1 MAVPTENDL
10 GVKFVLSSEKFIR
23 VRDLLESITEE
34 QKSELNIDISNPETI
49 LARIIYTE
57 HMYRRPRPQ
66 VDVDN
71 LSLELDSDSDS
82 DIRIL
87 SDVEEPKDDETGENQ
102 RQVETQP
109 LLSIGARTFLQAC
122 EEAFGRAAAARREQ
136 ENGPGV
142 ADDQGEPA
150 TRAVGPSGSTEYGP
164 GVEDEREPATPAVG
178 PSELSG
184 QDKEQD

>member
-1 MAVPTENDL
+1 MFLVGKN
-10 GVKFVLSSEKFIR
+10 FIR
-23 VRDLLESITEE
+23 VRDLLESITEK

-57 HMYRRPRPQ
+57 HMNRRPRPQ

-87 SDVEEPKDDETGENQ
+87 SDIEEPKDNEMGEND

-109 LLSIGARTFLQAC
+109 LLLIGARTFLQAC
-122 EEAFGRAAAARREQ
+122 EEAFRRAAAARRER

-142 ADDQGEPA
+142 AEDEREPA
-150 TRAVGPSGSTEYGP
+150 TPAVGPSGSTEYGP
-164 GVEDEREPATPAVG
+164 GVEDEREPVTPAVG
-178 PSELSG
+178 PSE
-184 QDKEQD
+184 QDKED